1 MNGELSLNGI
11 YVPTLLVFGIIAAL
25 CTMALMRLFNRLG
38 VYRFVAYRA
47 LVDVALF
54 VIVFGGVAFLAPQF
68 GFAP

>member
-11 YVPTLLVFGIIAAL
+11 YVPTLLVFGFVAAL
-25 CTMALMRLFNRLG
+25 CTIGLIRLFNGLG
-38 VYRFVAYRA
+38 IYRFVAYRA

-54 VIVFGGVAFLAPQF
+54 VIVFGAVAFFAPQL